1 MKRLHRLLNIREGEG
16 RQVFILFTY
25 FFFFGATLT
34 VSKTAR
40 DAYFVNRFDV
50 SYLPLMFIAAACV
63 VALIQAI
70 HGLVSKWLGS
80 RLVPLITL
88 SGIIFAVTLILIQSR
103 LYDPLYGTSENGHD
117 SAWCAEIVSGKR
129 RRCSPLPH
137 LQSAGNT
144 IPPED
149 RNCQNTKRLS

>member
-70 HGLVSKWLGS
+70 HGLVSK
-80 RLVPLITL
+80 
-88 SGIIFAVTLILIQSR
+88 
-103 LYDPLYGTSENGHD
+103 
-117 SAWCAEIVSGKR
+117 
-129 RRCSPLPH
+129 
-137 LQSAGNT
+137 
-144 IPPED
+144 
-149 RNCQNTKRLS
+149 